1 MFRANESR
9 RGFALLEVLLGLAV
23 FVVGILA
30 LGRSVENCLNA
41 STLAAEDN
49 RVRQLL
55 SNRMSEIQTA
65 PGIPDPSKEIKVDT
79 GYGVVRLIQKAVPAT
94 MTEDDGTELPGIIAV
109 TLRAEWQRSGV
120 KQSRNLEFYV
130 YRTG

>member
-1 MFRANESR
+1 MWRTNESR
-9 RGFALLEVLLGLAV
+9 RGFALYEVLLGLAI
-23 FVVGILA
+23 FVLGVLA

-41 STLAAEDN
+41 TALTAEDN
-49 RVRQLL
+49 RIRQVLA
-55 SNRMSEIQTA
+55 NRMSEIQTA
-65 PGIPDPSKEIKVDT
+65 PGMPDPSGEIKVDT

-94 MTEDDGTELPGIIAV
+94 MTEDDGTELPGIIDV
-109 TLRAEWQRSGV
+109 TLHAEWEHNGV